1 MNMHEVRAVAKSH
14 KIDAAGLAK
23 IDIIHALQRKEG
35 NFDCYATAYAGVC
48 DQTDCLW
55 REDCFQASRR
65 K

>member
-14 KIDAAGLAK
+14 KIDAAGMAK